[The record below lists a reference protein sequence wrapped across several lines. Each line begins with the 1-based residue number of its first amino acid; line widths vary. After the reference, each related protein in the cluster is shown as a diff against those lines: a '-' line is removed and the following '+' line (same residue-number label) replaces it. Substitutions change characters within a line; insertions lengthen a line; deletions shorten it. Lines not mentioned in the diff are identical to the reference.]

1 MVALTNSQFLPY
13 QTGSDRRCD
22 APDVWRDFLA
32 QFEQQF
38 VPLSN
43 LAARLASP
51 PIAVVERR
59 TPWDVATLGSSGG
72 QVQFDTVVID
82 TDNMVNLDFD
92 NRSVTPQRPGW
103 YIGYGW
109 IRALKSQIGVGDL
122 MSVSFTGGFAGNA
135 SNRDSSDP
143 VVALDPIT
151 LPMDDNQSL
160 DVYTSVGKPW
170 FPTEAGAG
178 VPQPW
183 TLQKGGD
190 NASSYDFA
198 QMAVIWIADV

>member
-13 QTGSDRRCD
+13 QTGADRRCD
-22 APDVWRDFLA
+22 APEVWQDFLA

-38 VPLSN
+38 RPLSN
-43 LAARLASP
+43 LAARLAQA

-72 QVQFDTVVID
+72 QVQFDTVIID

-92 NRSVTPQRPGW
+92 NRSITPQRPGW
-103 YIGYGW
+103 YLGYGW
-109 IRALKSQIGVGDL
+109 VRSLVSQIGTDDL
-122 MSVSFTGGFAGNA
+122 TVSFTGGFAGNPA
-135 SNRDSSDP
+135 TRDQADP
-143 VVALDPIT
+143 VVRFDVIT
-151 LPMDDNQSL
+151 SPPGNNAV

-170 FPTEAGAG
+170 FPAETGAT

-183 TLQKGGD
+183 TLQKGGS
-190 NASSYDFA
+190 NTASYDFA
-198 QMAVIWIADV
+198 QMAVMWIADV